1 MDQTPKPPANA
12 EDMYFIGEP
21 GLVTMFMCAPAA
33 AARTDVEAKAN
44 AESPTGIAGGWAI
57 SPETEIEGGPHP
69 RQCPDSVDRLHY
81 MLNC

>member
-21 GLVTMFMCAPAA
+21 GLVAMYMCAPAGA
-33 AARTDVEAKAN
+33 NRADIEAKAN
-44 AESPTGIAGGWAI
+44 AENPTGIGSGWVI
-57 SPETEIEGGPHP
+57 SPETEIAGGSHP
-69 RQCPDSVDRLHY
+69 RQCPDSAGRLHY